1 MHNGISCEL
10 LYIYLIYIHSKKNVS
25 DTSLKTSILKVTF
38 SLGVCFL
45 IRRIKKETVL
55 GISTSSVLVLGV
67 QLIYLLENF
76 T

>member
-1 MHNGISCEL
+1 MFLFIRHVIKENS
-10 LYIYLIYIHSKKNVS
+10 LITI
-25 DTSLKTSILKVTF
+25 TF

-67 QLIYLLENF
+67 QLIYLFDNF